1 MKSLRIDVVMSWE
14 YGLIILLI
22 GISLIIFGVIQ
33 GKKQN
38 EDFTRIP
45 FIKPS
50 RNPKKRLNLRFVKRE
65 LWPQSCINENALE
78 ENSVR
83 RQIIGNNKKNFI
95 KAVKGWFN
103 IW

>member
-1 MKSLRIDVVMSWE
+1 MKKSLQIDVVMSWE

-45 FIKPS
+45 FIKPTT
-50 RNPKKRLNLRFVKRE
+50 KLVF
-65 LWPQSCINENALE
+65 
-78 ENSVR
+78 
-83 RQIIGNNKKNFI
+83 GTFI
-95 KAVKGWFN
+95 TIFGFIQLLPLIKLL
-103 IW
+103 

>member
-14 YGLIILLI
+14 YGLIILLV

-45 FIKPS
+45 FIKPTT
-50 RNPKKRLNLRFVKRE
+50 KLVF
-65 LWPQSCINENALE
+65 
-78 ENSVR
+78 
-83 RQIIGNNKKNFI
+83 GTFI
-95 KAVKGWFN
+95 TIFGSIQLLPLIKLL
-103 IW
+103 

>member
-14 YGLIILLI
+14 YGIIILLI

-45 FIKPS
+45 FIRPTTK
-50 RNPKKRLNLRFVKRE
+50 LVF
-65 LWPQSCINENALE
+65 
-78 ENSVR
+78 
-83 RQIIGNNKKNFI
+83 GTFI
-95 KAVKGWFN
+95 TIFGFIQLLPLIKLL
-103 IW
+103 

>member
-45 FIKPS
+45 FIKPTT
-50 RNPKKRLNLRFVKRE
+50 KLVF
-65 LWPQSCINENALE
+65 
-78 ENSVR
+78 
-83 RQIIGNNKKNFI
+83 GTFI
-95 KAVKGWFN
+95 TIFGLIQLLPLIKLL
-103 IW
+103 

>member
-14 YGLIILLI
+14 YGLIILFI

-45 FIKPS
+45 FIKPTT
-50 RNPKKRLNLRFVKRE
+50 KLVF
-65 LWPQSCINENALE
+65 
-78 ENSVR
+78 
-83 RQIIGNNKKNFI
+83 GTFI
-95 KAVKGWFN
+95 TIFGFIQLLPLIKL
-103 IW
+103 I

>member
-22 GISLIIFGVIQ
+22 GISLIIFGVVQ

-45 FIKPS
+45 FIKPTT
-50 RNPKKRLNLRFVKRE
+50 KLVF
-65 LWPQSCINENALE
+65 
-78 ENSVR
+78 
-83 RQIIGNNKKNFI
+83 GTFI
-95 KAVKGWFN
+95 SIFGFIQLLPLIKLL
-103 IW
+103 

>member
-14 YGLIILLI
+14 YGLIIVLI

-45 FIKPS
+45 FIKPTT
-50 RNPKKRLNLRFVKRE
+50 KLVF
-65 LWPQSCINENALE
+65 
-78 ENSVR
+78 
-83 RQIIGNNKKNFI
+83 GTFI
-95 KAVKGWFN
+95 TIFGSIQLLPLIKLL
-103 IW
+103 

>member
-38 EDFTRIP
+38 EDFTRIT
-45 FIKPS
+45 FIKPMT
-50 RNPKKRLNLRFVKRE
+50 KLVF
-65 LWPQSCINENALE
+65 
-78 ENSVR
+78 
-83 RQIIGNNKKNFI
+83 GTFI
-95 KAVKGWFN
+95 TIFGFIQLLPLIKLL
-103 IW
+103 

>member
-38 EDFTRIP
+38 EDFTRIT
-45 FIKPS
+45 FIKPTT
-50 RNPKKRLNLRFVKRE
+50 KLVF
-65 LWPQSCINENALE
+65 
-78 ENSVR
+78 
-83 RQIIGNNKKNFI
+83 GTFI
-95 KAVKGWFN
+95 TIFGFIQLLPLIKLL
-103 IW
+103 